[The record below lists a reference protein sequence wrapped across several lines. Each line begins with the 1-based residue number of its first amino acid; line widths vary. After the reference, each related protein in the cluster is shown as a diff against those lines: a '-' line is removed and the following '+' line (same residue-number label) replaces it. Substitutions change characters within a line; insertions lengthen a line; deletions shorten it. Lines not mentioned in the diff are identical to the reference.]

1 MLPAITA
8 INRFSSVRVN
18 IDRLNMMTIKVK
30 QIILRTFEMEKKS
43 LENYLNFTDLS
54 HRLKTYS

>member
-18 IDRLNMMTIKVK
+18 IDRLNMMTVKVK
-30 QIILRTFEMEKKS
+30 QIILRTFEMGKKS
-43 LENYLNFTDLS
+43 LQNLP
-54 HRLKTYS
+54 